1 MRLQRTENNQQ
12 HFKREQGRRTCFI
25 MTYFKASAS
34 KPCGEGYNNV
44 TNSLEICSHLSGNW
58 YMRGGITNW

>member
-1 MRLQRTENNQQ
+1 
-12 HFKREQGRRTCFI
+12 

-34 KPCGEGYNNV
+34 KPCGEGYTNV

-58 YMRGGITNW
+58 YMRGGMTNWCELKHTHDTKISSRFNTVI

>member
-1 MRLQRTENNQQ
+1 
-12 HFKREQGRRTCFI
+12 

-58 YMRGGITNW
+58 YMRGGITNWWELKKHTLHKNKFQV

>member
-1 MRLQRTENNQQ
+1 
-12 HFKREQGRRTCFI
+12 

-34 KPCGEGYNNV
+34 KPCGEGYTNV

>member
-1 MRLQRTENNQQ
+1 
-12 HFKREQGRRTCFI
+12 

-34 KPCGEGYNNV
+34 KPCGEGDTNV